1 MIILK
6 IKCRNEISEVKI
18 HNENGLEMNIY
29 FLKGTDN
36 ILKYVYRSTDLS
48 LS

>member
-18 HNENGLEMNIY
+18 RDQNGLEMNIY
-29 FLKGTDN
+29 FFKGTDN

-48 LS
+48 LG